1 MDGMNAMDAPLAG
14 VAMHPLRQIADR
26 RGAVLHMLRADAPWF
41 SGFGEVYFS
50 EVALGAIKAWKRH
63 LRMTQYF
70 AVPVGRIRLVLWDD
84 RPDSTTRGATQVI
97 ELGRPESYM
106 LVIVPPRLWYG
117 FTAIGSGPALL
128 SNCANMAH
136 DPAESERMELHEAAD
151 RIPYR
156 WEA

>member
-1 MDGMNAMDAPLAG
+1 MDGMTTRDVPLAG
-14 VAMHPLRQIADR
+14 VAVHPLRQIADH

-50 EVALGAIKAWKRH
+50 EVASGAIKAWKRH
-63 LRMTQYF
+63 LRMTQHF

-84 RPDSTTRGATQVI
+84 RPGSTTRGATQVI
-97 ELGRPESYM
+97 ELGRPDSYH
-106 LVIVPPRLWYG
+106 LVIVPPLLWYG
-117 FTAIGSGPALL
+117 FTAIGSGSALL

-136 DPAESERMELHEAAD
+136 DPDESERMELHDAVA